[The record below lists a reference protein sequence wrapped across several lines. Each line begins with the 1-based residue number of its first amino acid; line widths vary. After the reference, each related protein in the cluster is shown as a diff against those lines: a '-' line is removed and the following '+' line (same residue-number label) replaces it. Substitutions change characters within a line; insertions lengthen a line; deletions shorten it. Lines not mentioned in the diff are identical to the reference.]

1 LQQQAGA
8 HERGPG
14 AEDRLLA
21 TQQTQTLGRLLVS
34 PAVGLLLLISL
45 VPLFATLYF
54 SFLNYNLLDTEAT
67 SFAGL
72 DNFTYFLTDPAFI
85 RSLIN
90 TLIIVGSVLVITTVL
105 GTLVALLMD
114 QAVVGLNIVRLLVIS
129 PFFVMPTVSA
139 LVWKNLLMHPVSGFF
154 AWIATSLGLQPI
166 DWFTDAPL
174 LAIILIIAW
183 QWLPFASLILL
194 TALQSLDGEQLEAA
208 EMDGAPALSKF
219 IYIVLPHLARPITVV
234 ILIETIFL
242 LTVFAEI
249 YVTTG
254 GGERTN
260 NLAFLIYSAAL
271 KQYDIGAASAG
282 GLVAVVLANIV
293 AFFLVRLVGKNLD
306 A

>member
-1 LQQQAGA
+1 M
-8 HERGPG
+8 
-14 AEDRLLA
+14 A

-34 PAVGLLLLISL
+34 PAVVLLLLISI
-45 VPLFATLYF
+45 VPLAATVYF
-54 SFLNYNLLDTEAT
+54 SFLNYNLLDPGAVGW
-67 SFAGL
+67 AGF
-72 DNFTYFLTDPAFI
+72 DNYAYFLTDPGFI
-85 RSLIN
+85 SALMN
-90 TLIIVGSVLVITTVL
+90 TLIIVGSVLAITVVL
-105 GTLVALLMD
+105 GVLVALLMD
-114 QAVVGLNIVRLLVIS
+114 QAVTGLSLVRLLVIA

-139 LVWKNLLMHPVSGFF
+139 LIWKNLLMNPVSGFF

-166 DWFTDAPL
+166 DWFTDYPL
-174 LAIILIIAW
+174 LSIILIISW
-183 QWLPFASLILL
+183 EWLPFASLILL
-194 TALQSLDGEQLEAA
+194 TALQSLDEEQKEAA
-208 EMDGAPALSKF
+208 EMDGASAPSMF
-219 IYIVLPHLARPITVV
+219 FYITLPHLARPITVV

-271 KQYDIGAASAG
+271 KEYDIGAASAG

-293 AFFLVRLVGKNLD
+293 AIFLVRLVGKNLD

>member
-1 LQQQAGA
+1 M
-8 HERGPG
+8 
-14 AEDRLLA
+14 A

-34 PAVGLLLLISL
+34 PAVVLLLLISI
-45 VPLFATLYF
+45 VPLAATVYF
-54 SFLNYNLLDTEAT
+54 SFLNYNLLDPGAVGW
-67 SFAGL
+67 AGF
-72 DNFTYFLTDPAFI
+72 DNYAYFLTDPGFI
-85 RSLIN
+85 SALMN
-90 TLIIVGSVLVITTVL
+90 TLIIVGSVLAITVVL
-105 GTLVALLMD
+105 GVLVALLMD
-114 QAVVGLNIVRLLVIS
+114 QAVIGLSLVRLLVIA

-139 LVWKNLLMHPVSGFF
+139 LIWKNLLMNPVSGFF

-166 DWFTDAPL
+166 DWFTDYPL
-174 LAIILIIAW
+174 LSIILIIAW
-183 QWLPFASLILL
+183 EWLPFASLILL
-194 TALQSLDGEQLEAA
+194 TALQSLDEEQKEAA
-208 EMDGAPALSKF
+208 EMDGASAPSMF
-219 IYIVLPHLARPITVV
+219 FYITLPHLARPITVV

-271 KQYDIGAASAG
+271 KEYDIGAASAG

-293 AFFLVRLVGKNLD
+293 AIFLVRLVGKNLD